1 MKANEGNL
9 DRTLR
14 VVVGLGL
21 LATVFIGPQTSWGW
35 VGLIPLAT
43 GAFGLCPIYSLLGIN
58 TCPLKD

>member
-35 VGLIPLAT
+35 VGLLPLLT
-43 GAFGLCPIYSLLGIN
+43 GIFGYCPAYTLLGIK